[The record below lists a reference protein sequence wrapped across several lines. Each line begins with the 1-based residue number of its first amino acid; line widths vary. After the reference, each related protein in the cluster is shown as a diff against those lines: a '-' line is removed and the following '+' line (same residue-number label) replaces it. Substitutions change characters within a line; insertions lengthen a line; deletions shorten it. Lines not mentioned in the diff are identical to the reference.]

1 MEKSSQ
7 IQRLIPMV
15 SSFFERLWKLFT
27 LLLVLS
33 GCAVVAKSESF
44 LSGKDLNLNCSL
56 VSNRVMLDV
65 SITIHAN
72 KAKADLSER
81 NTRTGTYVIWK
92 DLQVLD
98 LVNNFLV
105 SRSTVLDLLPIS
117 DQHQVNLPDLS
128 YERERTI
135 IMGDLPAVIT
145 KDKGRCWQ
153 I

>member
-7 IQRLIPMV
+7 VHRSIPMV
-15 SSFFERLWKLFT
+15 SSFLECLWKLFT

-33 GCAVVAKSESF
+33 GCAVVSKSESF
-44 LSGKDLNLNCSL
+44 LSDRDLRLNCSL

-65 SITIHAN
+65 TITIDAN
-72 KAKADLSER
+72 RAKADLSER
-81 NTRTGTYVIWK
+81 NTRAGTHIMWE
-92 DLQVLD
+92 DLQVVPLT
-98 LVNNFLV
+98 NSFLV
-105 SRSTVLDLLPIS
+105 SRSTVSDLLSIS

-135 IMGDLPAVIT
+135 VMGDLPAVIT

>member
-7 IQRLIPMV
+7 IQRSIPMV
-15 SSFFERLWKLFT
+15 SSFLECLWKLFT
-27 LLLVLS
+27 LLFVLS
-33 GCAVVAKSESF
+33 GCAVISKSESF
-44 LSGKDLNLNCSL
+44 LSGRDLNLNCSL

-81 NTRTGTYVIWK
+81 NTRTGTYLIWK
-92 DLQVLD
+92 DLQVVD
-98 LVNNFLV
+98 LVNSFLV
-105 SRSTVLDLLPIS
+105 RRSTVSGLLSIS
-117 DQHQVNLPDLS
+117 DQHRVNLPDLS

-135 IMGDLPAVIT
+135 VMGDLPAVTT
-145 KDKGRCWQ
+145 KDKGSCWQ

>member
-7 IQRLIPMV
+7 IQRSIPMV
-15 SSFFERLWKLFT
+15 SSFFEWLWKLST

-33 GCAVVAKSESF
+33 GCAVISKSESF
-44 LSGKDLNLNCSL
+44 LSGQDLNLNCSL

-65 SITIHAN
+65 SLTIHAN
-72 KAKADLSER
+72 KAKADVSER

-92 DLQVLD
+92 DLQVVD
-98 LVNNFLV
+98 LVNSFLV
-105 SRSTVLDLLPIS
+105 SRSTVSDLLSIS
-117 DQHQVNLPDLS
+117 DQHQVNLPNLS

-135 IMGDLPAVIT
+135 VMGDLPAVIT

>member
-7 IQRLIPMV
+7 IQRSIPMV
-15 SSFFERLWKLFT
+15 SSFFEWLWKLFT

-33 GCAVVAKSESF
+33 GCAVISKPDSL
-44 LSGKDLNLNCSL
+44 LSGRALTLNCSL

-65 SITIHAN
+65 TIRIDAYR
-72 KAKADLSER
+72 AKADLSER
-81 NTRTGTYVIWK
+81 NTRAGTHVMWG
-92 DLQVLD
+92 DLQVVPLT
-98 LVNNFLV
+98 NSFLV
-105 SRSTVLDLLPIS
+105 SRSTVSDLLSIS
-117 DQHQVNLPDLS
+117 DQHQVNLSDLS

-135 IMGDLPAVIT
+135 VMGELPAVIT

>member
-7 IQRLIPMV
+7 IQRSIPMV
-15 SSFFERLWKLFT
+15 SFFFEWLWKLFT

-33 GCAVVAKSESF
+33 GCAVISKSESF
-44 LSGKDLNLNCSL
+44 LSGRDLNLNCSL

-65 SITIHAN
+65 SLTIHAN
-72 KAKADLSER
+72 KAKADVSER

-92 DLQVLD
+92 DLQVVD
-98 LVNNFLV
+98 LVNSFLV
-105 SRSTVLDLLPIS
+105 SRSTVSDLLSIS
-117 DQHQVNLPDLS
+117 DQHQVNLPNLS

-135 IMGDLPAVIT
+135 VMGDLPAVIT

>member
-7 IQRLIPMV
+7 IQRSIPMV
-15 SSFFERLWKLFT
+15 SSFFEWLWKLFT

-33 GCAVVAKSESF
+33 GCAVISKSESF
-44 LSGKDLNLNCSL
+44 LSGQDLNLNCSL

-65 SITIHAN
+65 SIAVDVTQS
-72 KAKADLSER
+72 KADLSER
-81 NTRTGTYVIWK
+81 NTRAGTQIMWE
-92 DLQVLD
+92 DLQVVPLD
-98 LVNNFLV
+98 NSFLV
-105 SRSTVLDLLPIS
+105 SRSTVSDLLSIS

-135 IMGDLPAVIT
+135 VMGDLPAVIK
-145 KDKGRCWQ
+145 KDKGRCWK

>member
-7 IQRLIPMV
+7 IQLSIPMV
-15 SSFFERLWKLFT
+15 SSFFEWLWKLFT

-33 GCAVVAKSESF
+33 GCAVVSKSESF
-44 LSGKDLNLNCSL
+44 LSGQGLNLNSSL
-56 VSNRVMLDV
+56 VSNRAMLDV
-65 SITIHAN
+65 SITIDAN

-81 NTRTGTYVIWK
+81 NARTGTYVIWK
-92 DLQVLD
+92 DLQVVD
-98 LVNNFLV
+98 LVNSFLV
-105 SRSTVLDLLPIS
+105 SRSTVSDLLSIS
-117 DQHQVNLPDLS
+117 DQHQVNLPNLS

-135 IMGDLPAVIT
+135 VMGDLPAVIT

>member
-7 IQRLIPMV
+7 IQRSIPMV
-15 SSFFERLWKLFT
+15 SSFFEWLWKLFT

-33 GCAVVAKSESF
+33 GCAVISKSESF
-44 LSGKDLNLNCSL
+44 LSGQDLNLNCSL

-65 SITIHAN
+65 SLTIHAN
-72 KAKADLSER
+72 KAKADVSER

-92 DLQVLD
+92 DLQVVD
-98 LVNNFLV
+98 LVNSFLV
-105 SRSTVLDLLPIS
+105 SRSTVSDLLSIS
-117 DQHQVNLPDLS
+117 DQHQINLTDLS
-128 YERERTI
+128 YERERTFV
-135 IMGDLPAVIT
+135 MGDLPAVIT

>member
-7 IQRLIPMV
+7 IQRPIPMV
-15 SSFFERLWKLFT
+15 SSFFDWLWKLFT

-33 GCAVVAKSESF
+33 GCAVISKSESS
-44 LSGKDLNLNCSL
+44 LSGHDLNLNCSL

-72 KAKADLSER
+72 KAKADVSER

-92 DLQVLD
+92 DLQVVD
-98 LVNNFLV
+98 LVNSFLV
-105 SRSTVLDLLPIS
+105 SRSTVSDLLSIS
-117 DQHQVNLPDLS
+117 DQHQVNLPNLS

-135 IMGDLPAVIT
+135 VMGDLPAVIT

>member
-7 IQRLIPMV
+7 IQRSIPILR
-15 SSFFERLWKLFT
+15 SFVEWLWKLFT

-33 GCAVVAKSESF
+33 GCAVVSKPESF
-44 LSGKDLNLNCSL
+44 LSDRDLNLNCSL

-65 SITIHAN
+65 TITIDAN

-81 NTRTGTYVIWK
+81 NTRAGTHIMWE
-92 DLQVLD
+92 DLQVVPLT
-98 LVNNFLV
+98 NSFLV
-105 SRSTVLDLLPIS
+105 SRSTVSDLLSIS

-135 IMGDLPAVIT
+135 VMGDLPAVIT

>member
-1 MEKSSQ
+1 MEKSSH
-7 IQRLIPMV
+7 IQRSIPMV
-15 SSFFERLWKLFT
+15 SSFFEWLWKLFT

-33 GCAVVAKSESF
+33 GCAVISKSESF
-44 LSGKDLNLNCSL
+44 LSGQDLNLNCSL

-65 SITIHAN
+65 SLTIHAN
-72 KAKADLSER
+72 KAKADVSER

-92 DLQVLD
+92 DLQVVD
-98 LVNNFLV
+98 LVNSFLV
-105 SRSTVLDLLPIS
+105 SRSTVSDLLSIS
-117 DQHQVNLPDLS
+117 DQHQVNLPNLS

-135 IMGDLPAVIT
+135 VMGDLPAVIT

>member
-7 IQRLIPMV
+7 IQRSIPML
-15 SSFFERLWKLFT
+15 SSFLECLWKLFT

-33 GCAVVAKSESF
+33 GCAGVSKPESF
-44 LSGKDLNLNCSL
+44 LSDRDLNLNCSL

-65 SITIHAN
+65 TITIDAN

-81 NTRTGTYVIWK
+81 NTRAGTHIMWE
-92 DLQVLD
+92 DLQVVPLT
-98 LVNNFLV
+98 NSFLV
-105 SRSTVLDLLPIS
+105 SRSTVSDLLSIS

-128 YERERTI
+128 HERERTI
-135 IMGDLPAVIT
+135 VMGDLPAVIT

>member
-7 IQRLIPMV
+7 IQRSIPMV
-15 SSFFERLWKLFT
+15 SSFFEWLWKLFT

-33 GCAVVAKSESF
+33 GCSVISKSESF
-44 LSGKDLNLNCSL
+44 LSGQDLNLNCSS

-81 NTRTGTYVIWK
+81 NTRAGTYVIWK
-92 DLQVLD
+92 DLQVVN
-98 LVNNFLV
+98 LVNSFLV
-105 SRSTVLDLLPIS
+105 RRSTVSGLLSIS
-117 DQHQVNLPDLS
+117 DQHRVNLPDLS

-135 IMGDLPAVIT
+135 VMGDLPAVVT

>member
-7 IQRLIPMV
+7 IQRSISMV
-15 SSFFERLWKLFT
+15 SSFFEWLWKLFT

-33 GCAVVAKSESF
+33 GCAVISKSESF
-44 LSGKDLNLNCSL
+44 LSGQDLNLNCSL

-65 SITIHAN
+65 SITVDVTQS
-72 KAKADLSER
+72 KADLSER
-81 NTRTGTYVIWK
+81 NTRAGTQIMWE
-92 DLQVLD
+92 DLQVVPLD
-98 LVNNFLV
+98 NSFLV
-105 SRSTVLDLLPIS
+105 SRSTVSDLLSIS

-135 IMGDLPAVIT
+135 VMGDLPAVIT
-145 KDKGRCWQ
+145 KDKGRCWK

>member
-7 IQRLIPMV
+7 IQRSIPLV
-15 SSFFERLWKLFT
+15 SSFFEWLWKLFT
-27 LLLVLS
+27 LLFVLS
-33 GCAVVAKSESF
+33 GCAVISKSESF
-44 LSGKDLNLNCSL
+44 LSGRDLNLNCSL

-65 SITIHAN
+65 TITVYAN
-72 KAKADLSER
+72 RAKADLSER

-92 DLQVLD
+92 DLQVVD
-98 LVNNFLV
+98 LVNSFLV
-105 SRSTVLDLLPIS
+105 SRSTVSDLLSIS
-117 DQHQVNLPDLS
+117 DQHQVNLPNLS

-135 IMGDLPAVIT
+135 VMGDLPAVIT

>member
-1 MEKSSQ
+1 MEKPSQ
-7 IQRLIPMV
+7 IQRSIPMV
-15 SSFFERLWKLFT
+15 RSFFEWLWKLFT

-33 GCAVVAKSESF
+33 GCAVISKSESF
-44 LSGKDLNLNCSL
+44 LSGRDLNLNCSL

-65 SITIHAN
+65 SLTIHAN
-72 KAKADLSER
+72 KAKADVSER

-92 DLQVLD
+92 DLQVVD
-98 LVNNFLV
+98 LVNSFLV
-105 SRSTVLDLLPIS
+105 SRSTVSDLLSIS
-117 DQHQVNLPDLS
+117 DQHQVNLPNLS

-135 IMGDLPAVIT
+135 VMGDLPAVIT

>member
-7 IQRLIPMV
+7 IQRSIPMV

-33 GCAVVAKSESF
+33 GCAVISKSESF
-44 LSGKDLNLNCSL
+44 LYGQDLNLNCSL

-65 SITIHAN
+65 SLTIHAN
-72 KAKADLSER
+72 KAKADVSER

-92 DLQVLD
+92 ELQVVD
-98 LVNNFLV
+98 LVNSFLV
-105 SRSTVLDLLPIS
+105 SRSTVSDLLSIS
-117 DQHQVNLPDLS
+117 DQHQINLTDLS
-128 YERERTI
+128 YERERTFV
-135 IMGDLPAVIT
+135 MGDLPAVIT

>member
-7 IQRLIPMV
+7 IQRSIPMV
-15 SSFFERLWKLFT
+15 SSFFEWLWKLFT

-33 GCAVVAKSESF
+33 GCAVISKSESF
-44 LSGKDLNLNCSL
+44 LSGQDLNLNCSL

-72 KAKADLSER
+72 KAKADVSER

-92 DLQVLD
+92 DLQVVD
-98 LVNNFLV
+98 LVNSFLV
-105 SRSTVLDLLPIS
+105 SRSTVSDLLSIS
-117 DQHQVNLPDLS
+117 DQHQVNLPNLS

-135 IMGDLPAVIT
+135 VMGDLPAVIT
-145 KDKGRCWQ
+145 KEKGRCWK

>member
-7 IQRLIPMV
+7 IQRSIPMV
-15 SSFFERLWKLFT
+15 SSFFEWLWKLFT

-33 GCAVVAKSESF
+33 GCAVISKSESF
-44 LSGKDLNLNCSL
+44 LSGQDLNLNCSL

-65 SITIHAN
+65 TITIDAN
-72 KAKADLSER
+72 KAKADVSER

-92 DLQVLD
+92 DLQVVD
-98 LVNNFLV
+98 LVNSFLV
-105 SRSTVLDLLPIS
+105 SRSTVSDLLSIS
-117 DQHQVNLPDLS
+117 DQHQVNLPNLS

-135 IMGDLPAVIT
+135 VMGDLPAVIT

>member
-7 IQRLIPMV
+7 IQRSMPMV
-15 SSFFERLWKLFT
+15 SSFLEWLWKLFT
-27 LLLVLS
+27 LLFVLS
-33 GCAVVAKSESF
+33 GCAVVSKSESF
-44 LSGKDLNLNCSL
+44 LSDRDLNLNCSL

-92 DLQVLD
+92 DLQVVD

-105 SRSTVLDLLPIS
+105 SRSTVSDLLSIS
-117 DQHQVNLPDLS
+117 AQHQVNLPDLS

-135 IMGDLPAVIT
+135 VMGDLPAVIT
-145 KDKGRCWQ
+145 KDKGSCWQ

>member
-7 IQRLIPMV
+7 IQRSIPMV

-33 GCAVVAKSESF
+33 GCAVVSKSESF
-44 LSGKDLNLNCSL
+44 LSGQGLNLNCSL

-72 KAKADLSER
+72 KAKADVSER

-92 DLQVLD
+92 DLQVVD
-98 LVNNFLV
+98 LVNSFLV
-105 SRSTVLDLLPIS
+105 RRSTVSDLLSIS
-117 DQHQVNLPDLS
+117 DQHRVSLLDLS

-135 IMGDLPAVIT
+135 VMGDLPAVIT
-145 KDKGRCWQ
+145 KDKGSCWQ

>member
-7 IQRLIPMV
+7 VHRSIPMV
-15 SSFFERLWKLFT
+15 SSFLECLWKLFT

-33 GCAVVAKSESF
+33 GCAVISKSESF
-44 LSGKDLNLNCSL
+44 LSDRDLRLNCSL

-65 SITIHAN
+65 TITIDAN
-72 KAKADLSER
+72 RAKADLSER
-81 NTRTGTYVIWK
+81 NTRAGTHIMWE
-92 DLQVLD
+92 DLQVVPLT
-98 LVNNFLV
+98 NSFLV
-105 SRSTVLDLLPIS
+105 RRSTASDLLSIS

-135 IMGDLPAVIT
+135 VMGDLPAVII

>member
-7 IQRLIPMV
+7 IQRSIPMV
-15 SSFFERLWKLFT
+15 SSFFEWLWKLFT

-33 GCAVVAKSESF
+33 GCAVISKSESF
-44 LSGKDLNLNCSL
+44 LSGQDLNLNCSL

-65 SITIHAN
+65 SLTIHAN
-72 KAKADLSER
+72 KAKADVSER

-92 DLQVLD
+92 DLQVVD
-98 LVNNFLV
+98 LVNSFLV
-105 SRSTVLDLLPIS
+105 RRSTISDLLSIS
-117 DQHQVNLPDLS
+117 DQHQINLPNLS

-135 IMGDLPAVIT
+135 VMGDLPSVIT

>member
-1 MEKSSQ
+1 
-7 IQRLIPMV
+7 MV
-15 SSFFERLWKLFT
+15 SSFFEWLWKLFT

-33 GCAVVAKSESF
+33 GCSVISKSESF
-44 LSGKDLNLNCSL
+44 LSGQDLNLNCSS

-92 DLQVLD
+92 DLQVVN
-98 LVNNFLV
+98 LVNSFLV
-105 SRSTVLDLLPIS
+105 RRSTVSGLLSIS
-117 DQHQVNLPDLS
+117 DQHRVNLPDLS

-135 IMGDLPAVIT
+135 VMGDLPAVVT

>member
-1 MEKSSQ
+1 
-7 IQRLIPMV
+7 MV
-15 SSFFERLWKLFT
+15 SSFFEWFWKLFT

-33 GCAVVAKSESF
+33 ACAVISKSESF
-44 LSGKDLNLNCSL
+44 LSGQDLNLNCSL
-56 VSNRVMLDV
+56 VSNRAMLDV

-72 KAKADLSER
+72 KAKADVSER

-92 DLQVLD
+92 DLQVVD
-98 LVNNFLV
+98 LVNSFLV
-105 SRSTVLDLLPIS
+105 SRSTVSDLLSIS

-135 IMGDLPAVIT
+135 VMGDLPAVIT